1 MVIGDFNEILTATE
15 KIEGAPV
22 NMRRCFHFCNWVQDC
37 GLMDLESGGPKFTW
51 RG

>member
-22 NMRRCFHFCNWVQDC
+22 NIRRCLRFSNWA
-37 GLMDLESGGPKFTW
+37 
-51 RG
+51 